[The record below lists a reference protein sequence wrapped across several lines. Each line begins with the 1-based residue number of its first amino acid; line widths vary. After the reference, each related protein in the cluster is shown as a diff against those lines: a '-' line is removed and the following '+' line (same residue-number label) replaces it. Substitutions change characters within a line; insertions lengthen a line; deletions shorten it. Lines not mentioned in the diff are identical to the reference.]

1 MLAENEIREE
11 NGHIL
16 LEYSLLQNSGKLS
29 VEYRRSPDFFLEMF
43 LFAAM
48 GLAFILGGI
57 SLLNAALVGH
67 IHRSLY
73 SIGGVFL
80 FLVAVTML
88 ARSFALLRDGF
99 RRIEFAEDRGVISV
113 FGCTICHAL
122 GGKNEYLFSDCAAF
136 RLNRFIWKR
145 YFFRSPETVFEIVL
159 VLQNGDV
166 LNIFPYCKTQQQ
178 AEENLQKLA
187 SYTGI
192 AAF

>member
-16 LEYSLLQNSGKLS
+16 LEYSLLQNSGSLS

-48 GLAFILGGI
+48 GLAFILGGM
-57 SLLNAALVGH
+57 SLLNVALVGH

-80 FLVAVTML
+80 FLVSVTML

-99 RRIEFAEDRGVISV
+99 RKIEFEGDRGIMSV
-113 FGCTICHAL
+113 FGCTICHTL
-122 GGKNEYLFSDCAAF
+122 GGKTEYLFADCAGF

-145 YFFRSPETVFEIVL
+145 YFFRSPETVYEIVL
-159 VLQNGDV
+159 VLQNGDAV
-166 LNIFPYCKTQQQ
+166 NVFPYFKTQQQ
-178 AEENLQKLA
+178 AEETLQKLV